1 MTMSALATTPF
12 GLPQEIAVAGP
23 GAVRDV
29 PAVLILNMYH
39 SGLGIARALSGK
51 GMRVIGLS
59 ADPKVY
65 GNFTRFC
72 EVRRAPNS
80 QDAPKQLL
88 ETLRN
93 MADEFAGA
101 VVFPTRDADVL
112 FLDQFRSELGMY
124 YLAIPAKDALWGAMD
139 KYGLVLTARETGIPT
154 PRTVEVSSPGGL
166 KVVPSEVGFPCV
178 LKPIHAYQWRIG
190 DAWHQVGARKAVVAN
205 SVEEL
210 RNEYAKV
217 SRVTPRILVQE
228 WVPGGDGNIVILGGY
243 ANHTSELVSYFTA
256 RKLLQSPSGC
266 GTGCIVESE
275 YIPEIVEHSRKLF
288 RALRYQG
295 IAEVEYKLDS
305 ASGDFK
311 LIEINTRHWDQHQL
325 GQASGINLTWIAY
338 CDLTGG
344 VVPANQPPILPVKWI
359 AEETLLVHALRALYH
374 GEMSMSDLWQKLS
387 GPKIYSIFAWNDP
400 VPALRYGMTV
410 VVPEV
415 ADAIGKKLWKG
426 KSS

>member
-1 MTMSALATTPF
+1 MSALATPLSIPEATAVP
-12 GLPQEIAVAGP
+12 GL
-23 GAVRDV
+23 GALGDV

-51 GMRVIGLS
+51 GMRVVGLS
-59 ADPKVY
+59 ADPKIY

-80 QDAPKQLL
+80 QDAPKELL

-93 MADEFAGA
+93 MVDEFDGA

-112 FLDQFRSELGMY
+112 FLDQFRSELEMY
-124 YLAIPAKDALWGAMD
+124 CLAIPAKDALWRAMD
-139 KYGLVLTARETGIPT
+139 KYRLVLAARESGVPT
-154 PRTVEVSSPGGL
+154 PRTVEVGSARDL
-166 KVVPSEVGFPCV
+166 KVAASEVGFPCV
-178 LKPIHAYQWRIG
+178 LKPIRAYQWRIG

-205 SVEEL
+205 NLEEL

-217 SRVTPRILVQE
+217 SSVTPHILVQE
-228 WVPGGDGNIVILGGY
+228 WVPGSDGNIVILGGY
-243 ANHTSELVSYFTA
+243 ASHTSELVSYFTA

-275 YIPEIVEHSRKLF
+275 YIPEIVEHSRKLL

-295 IAEVEYKLDS
+295 IAEVEYKLDA
-305 ASGDFK
+305 ASGEFK

-325 GQASGINLTWIAY
+325 GQASGINVTWVAY

-344 VVPANQPPILPVKWI
+344 VVPMTQPPILPVKWI
-359 AEETLLVHALRALYH
+359 AEETLFIHALRALYR
-374 GEMSMSDLWQKLS
+374 GEMSMRDLWQKLS
-387 GPKIYSIFAWNDP
+387 GRKVYSIFAWNDP
-400 VPALRYGMTV
+400 IPALRYGMTV
-410 VVPEV
+410 VVPEI
-415 ADAIGKKLWKG
+415 AAAIAKKLWKG
-426 KSS
+426 KSL